1 MKVVAYMVIGIIEL
15 MIMIGWAFIVNGS
28 VTAMVGAIAIAEVF
42 SLIVMRISQYK
53 EEAEWIKC
61 S

>member
-28 VTAMVGAIAIAEVF
+28 VTAMVGAIVIAEVF
-42 SLIVMRISQYK
+42 SLILMRISQY
-53 EEAEWIKC
+53 EEEEQ
-61 S
+61 

>member
-28 VTAMVGAIAIAEVF
+28 VTAMVGAIVIAEVF
-42 SLIVMRISQYK
+42 SLILMRTSQYK
-53 EEAEWIKC
+53 EDAE
-61 S
+61 